1 MDRNLEE
8 KEEQL
13 IEAEERHARQ
23 LKAKAK
29 EIQMA
34 NDEVEGANKR
44 LVDLQ
49 TLHGNLERKLNEHER
64 KMA

>member
-8 KEEQL
+8 KEEEL
-13 IEAEERHARQ
+13 AEAEERHVRQ

-44 LVDLQ
+44 LVDVQ